1 MQEPADE
8 EAFRAQLRRISHFFD
23 RLVDMVP
30 AKHYVDDSR
39 EDAGPLKY
47 LKKGAK
53 LEAKQQRK
61 EAAKKRKRENLD
73 PDKQQSTLEVQVG
86 SNYQELLPISLIQ
99 SHLLQ
104 SCVGVA
110 FTVKPVCVVEAVML
124 VQREQALRRKG
135 QHEQD
140 EGAIAPSTGAQQ
152 QHVLPTEAT
161 APSDLRFDVPTGAHK
176 LPCKQ

>member
-1 MQEPADE
+1 MQEPANE

-99 SHLLQ
+99 SHF
-104 SCVGVA
+104 A
-110 FTVKPVCVVEAVML
+110 PVLCGSGLYCEACMCC
-124 VQREQALRRKG
+124 RGCDACA
-135 QHEQD
+135 
-140 EGAIAPSTGAQQ
+140 EGAG
-152 QHVLPTEAT
+152 TEA
-161 APSDLRFDVPTGAHK
+161 
-176 LPCKQ
+176 